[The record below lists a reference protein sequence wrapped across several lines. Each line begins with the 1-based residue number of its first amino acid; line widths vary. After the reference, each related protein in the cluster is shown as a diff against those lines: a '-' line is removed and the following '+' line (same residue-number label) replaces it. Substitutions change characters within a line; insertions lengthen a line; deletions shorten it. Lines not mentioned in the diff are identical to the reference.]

1 MKKKR
6 RMGVRR
12 FSFVK
17 KRGIFST
24 GGEGCS
30 AFADWGGFFALSCT
44 REDILKNNSLALA
57 SALSPMML
65 KGALKIKK
73 FFFILI

>member
-17 KRGIFST
+17 KRGSSQR
-24 GGEGCS
+24 GEGCS